1 MFRPVWGFIFCCLSV
16 IDLLIDPDLCI
27 IFTKI
32 SSEFSN
38 GRSFGHQEILTS
50 PIPAIVKVPKPVRQT
65 AFWAPSERRARK
77 HGAGALALFR
87 RGTCADGSRPEQQTT
102 LQQAQWRLSLA
113 AHEAICQRPGNEDGT
128 PDHTGGRHAFAA
140 SILAGDDE
148 LTRGIGD
155 GG

>member
-65 AFWAPSERRARK
+65 AFLGAVGAACQKTWSRSSCVIPS
-77 HGAGALALFR
+77 
-87 RGTCADGSRPEQQTT
+87 
-102 LQQAQWRLSLA
+102 
-113 AHEAICQRPGNEDGT
+113 
-128 PDHTGGRHAFAA
+128 RHM
-140 SILAGDDE
+140 
-148 LTRGIGD
+148 R
-155 GG
+155 